1 MDQRAD
7 KQHRVADVFCIIG
20 HMFADERIVLSQLVA
35 QDDGFVILRQSGRLI
50 RVHRMHGYGEIAEA
64 NRMLPSEPVKAGWI
78 FN

>member
-1 MDQRAD
+1 MRFFEPLKFRD
-7 KQHRVADVFCIIG
+7 KKYTR
-20 HMFADERIVLSQLVA
+20 S
-35 QDDGFVILRQSGRLI
+35 VIQSGRLI